1 MIWLVGT
8 IHVIVCFML
17 IVIVLLQKGKGQDFA
32 STFGGGG
39 TQTAFGARSGATILH
54 RATTVAAVLFMLTS
68 LSLTI
73 LLSRPGQGSVLE
85 GATVPIESTAPAA
98 PAIPPAAPVT
108 GGAAELPPAIGQEE
122 SAVPEGAAETE
133 PQPETPGAGQQ
144 E

>member
-1 MIWLVGT
+1 MIWLIGSV
-8 IHVIVCFML
+8 HVLVCAML

-73 LLSRPGQGSVLE
+73 LMSQPGQGSVLGD
-85 GATVPIESTAPAA
+85 GAIAPATTPAPALPIAPPPPENADPPAPDETPDAA
-98 PAIPPAAPVT
+98 PAEGPA
-108 GGAAELPPAIGQEE
+108 
-122 SAVPEGAAETE
+122 EGN
-133 PQPETPGAGQQ
+133 
-144 E
+144 